1 MKKIIF
7 CIALLTTTLNVL
19 STEVKDVN
27 ISVVLDDSGAALVT
41 EQWNVVSYHGT
52 EWYLKEGNLGKIK
65 VTALSVTD
73 ETGRKYVNEGTW
85 DVDRTLEEKAFRCG
99 IVDKGDEGIE
109 ICWGLSS
116 YGEHKYTVRYNM
128 SNFVK
133 GFNDY
138 NAFNHMFVARGL
150 SDAPEHVKVNIVL
163 IDKTRKQ
170 IRLSESDTK
179 LWGFGFDGNVTISDG
194 AIVAETNKKLGSDNS
209 LIVMARFDKG
219 LMEPTN
225 KENAVFYSMEK
236 QALDNSG
243 NSDDEDGPSTTDL
256 ILILVPILIL
266 INCGIIVAVSTR
278 RYPRQKIFGTADKIK
293 GWTQNIPF
301 DGNLPAAYYILKKTH
316 HLKEDYSIV
325 GAFLFRWMRNGII
338 VPLPMKK
345 DEDTQLSFEKKAS
358 LDAFGSDVEHQL
370 YQMLRE
376 ASGSDLILQPD
387 EVEKWVTK
395 KYNRATK
402 WIADVEKYGSQYFVD
417 KGYATLKTKNGTKL
431 EFKLQGKIAA
441 RTIIEFRNYLM
452 GDSWSKTDD
461 LSICDK
467 YLSYAALFGISD
479 KVVKSIQAFYP
490 TYFGEEGAFI
500 CNPSILSV
508 LLYSSYF
515 GDGYAMGGVSST
527 GGNVSIGG
535 GGGFSG
541 GGFGGG
547 CR

>member
-1 MKKIIF
+1 MKKVIF
-7 CIALLTTTLNVL
+7 CIAVLATTLNL
-19 STEVKDVN
+19 WGTEVKDVN
-27 ISVVLDDSGAALVT
+27 ISVVLDATGSALIT

-73 ETGRKYVNEGTW
+73 ETGRKYVNEGAW

-163 IDKTRKQ
+163 IDKDRKQ
-170 IRLSESDTK
+170 IRLNKSDAK

-194 AIVAETNKKLGSDNS
+194 SIVAETNKKLDSENS
-209 LIVMARFDKG
+209 IIIMARFNKG
-219 LMEPTN
+219 LMEPAN
-225 KENAVFYSMEK
+225 KEDAVFYSMEK
-236 QALDNSG
+236 QALED
-243 NSDDEDGPSTTDL
+243 SDDGEDLSTIDL
-256 ILILVPILIL
+256 IRILVPILIL
-266 INCGIIVAVSTR
+266 ISCGIFAAVFQR
-278 RYPRQKIFGTADKIK
+278 RYSKQKIFGTADKIK
-293 GWTQNIPF
+293 GWIQNIPF
-301 DGNLPAAYYILKKTH
+301 EGNLPAAYYVLKKTH
-316 HLKEDYSIV
+316 HLKEEYSIV
-325 GAFLFRWMRNGII
+325 GAYLFRWIRSGTI
-338 VPLPMKK
+338 VPQLMEKGK
-345 DEDTQLSFEKKAS
+345 ETQLSFEKES
-358 LDAFGSDVEHQL
+358 GREAFDSEVEYQL

-395 KYNRATK
+395 KYKRAEE
-402 WIADVEKYGSQYFVD
+402 WIEDVEKCGAQFFVD
-417 KGYATLKTKNGTKL
+417 KGFATLKTPGSTKL
-431 EFKLQGKIAA
+431 EFKLQGKMEA
-441 RTIIEFRNYLM
+441 RTVIEFENYLQ
-452 GDSWSKTDD
+452 GDSWTKMGE
-461 LSICDK
+461 LGICDK
-467 YLSYAALFGISD
+467 YLSYAALYGISD
-479 KVVKSIQAFYP
+479 TVVKSIQNFYP
-490 TYFGEEGAFI
+490 SYFAENSNSGF
-500 CNPSILSV
+500 NPSLLSV

-515 GDGYAMGGVSST
+515 RDGYAMGGISSSN
-527 GGNVSIGG
+527 GNVSIGG

>member
-1 MKKIIF
+1 MKKVIF
-7 CIALLTTTLNVL
+7 CIAVLATTLDL
-19 STEVKDVN
+19 WGTEVKDVN
-27 ISVVLDDSGAALVT
+27 ISVVLDATGSALIT

-65 VTALSVTD
+65 VTTLSVTD

-163 IDKTRKQ
+163 IDKDRKQ
-170 IRLSESDTK
+170 IRLNKSDAK

-194 AIVAETNKKLGSDNS
+194 SIVAETNKKLDSENS
-209 LIVMARFDKG
+209 IIIMARFNKG
-219 LMEPTN
+219 LMEPAN
-225 KENAVFYSMEK
+225 KEDAVFYSMEK
-236 QALDNSG
+236 QALED
-243 NSDDEDGPSTTDL
+243 SDDGEDLSTIDL
-256 ILILVPILIL
+256 IRILVPILIL
-266 INCGIIVAVSTR
+266 ISCGIFAAVFQR
-278 RYPRQKIFGTADKIK
+278 RYSKQKIFGTADKIK

-301 DGNLPAAYYILKKTH
+301 EGNLPAAYYVLKKTH
-316 HLKEDYSIV
+316 HLKEEYSIV
-325 GAFLFRWMRNGII
+325 GAYLFRWIRNGTI
-338 VPLPMKK
+338 VPQLMEKGK
-345 DEDTQLSFEKKAS
+345 ETQLSFEKES
-358 LDAFGSDVEHQL
+358 GREAFDSEVEYQL

-395 KYNRATK
+395 KYKRAEE
-402 WIADVEKYGSQYFVD
+402 WIEDVEKCGAQFFVD
-417 KGYATLKTKNGTKL
+417 KGFATLKTPGSTKL
-431 EFKLQGKIAA
+431 EFKLQGKMEA
-441 RTIIEFRNYLM
+441 RTVIEFKNYLQ
-452 GDSWSKTDD
+452 GDSWTKMGE
-461 LSICDK
+461 LGICDK
-467 YLSYAALFGISD
+467 YLSYAALYGISD
-479 KVVKSIQAFYP
+479 TVVKSIQNFYP
-490 TYFGEEGAFI
+490 SYFAENGNSGF
-500 CNPSILSV
+500 NPSLLSV

-515 GDGYAMGGVSST
+515 RDGYAMGGISSSN
-527 GGNVSIGG
+527 GNVSIGG